1 LFAYGITGLN
11 KIGNTT
17 TSRQYTE
24 LVFSNDS
31 TRLYASTKSQNKV
44 YQYNSFS
51 ETIAES
57 SSDEMITV
65 DISRNGVYIIS
76 GGK

>member
-1 LFAYGITGLN
+1 MFAYGITGLN